1 MKRFLQAC
9 LVAAFAL
16 AACHAHAQSEDQGRT
31 RRAAEGGN
39 RVAQFFMGLHY
50 YEGFGGVSKDRTEA
64 ARWWLKSAEQS
75 FPDAEMAIGDLYYKG
90 EGVSQDYA
98 SAFKWFRRA
107 ALHGESM
114 SCVRIATMYM
124 KSQAVSQDLVQAYA
138 WLSLYRPSDEKGRTK
153 QRQFLS
159 VLENKLS
166 SSQLA
171 KAQTLADELRA
182 EIRETSK

>member
-9 LVAAFAL
+9 LVSAFAL
-16 AACHAHAQSEDQGRT
+16 AASHAQAQSEDPGRT

-39 RVAQFFMGLHY
+39 RVAQFLMGLHY

-98 SAFKWFRRA
+98 AAFKWFRRA

-138 WLSLYRPSDEKGRTK
+138 WLSLYRPRDENGRTK

-159 VLENKLS
+159 LLEGKLS
-166 SSQLA
+166 ASQLA